1 MFHSTPSK
9 QESPC
14 RGRGC
19 SRVRQIDPF
28 RQRTARRRLGAAAG
42 WVGACG
48 ECETSLQDGQ
58 TVPSVSAEAVVV
70 ARHCAAIDLG
80 GVLNESTPSSSGFG
94 QGGPDPLF
102 FASTV
107 NKLSRRF
114 VFPRGWECV

>member
-42 WVGACG
+42 RVGACG

-58 TVPSVSAEAVVV
+58 TVPSVSAEAVVAPNRAV
-70 ARHCAAIDLG
+70 IVRG
-80 GVLNESTPSSSGFG
+80 GVLNESTPASSGFG

-102 FASTV
+102 FCFYS
-107 NKLSRRF
+107 
-114 VFPRGWECV
+114 